1 LGQKPPY
8 VCGHCLWL
16 LTRIGFSAILG
27 LVIVFMLHVLQ
38 IVEIILS
45 ILLITAIL
53 LQNQGSGLGGAFG
66 GEGNVYRTKR
76 GLEKRLF
83 QATIGLAV
91 LFFGMAIA
99 AIFLS

>member
-1 LGQKPPY
+1 
-8 VCGHCLWL
+8 
-16 LTRIGFSAILG
+16 
-27 LVIVFMLHVLQ
+27 MLHVLQ